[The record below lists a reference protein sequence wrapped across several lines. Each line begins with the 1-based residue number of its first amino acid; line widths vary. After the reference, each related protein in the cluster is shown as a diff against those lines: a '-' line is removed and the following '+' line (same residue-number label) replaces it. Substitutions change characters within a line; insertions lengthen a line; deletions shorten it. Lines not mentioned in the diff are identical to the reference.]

1 MPRQRGAHL
10 FYMRSFWI
18 CILLGIGLISVKAQ
32 DNYARLTV
40 LIGSHIE
47 FNFNSL
53 DKYNS
58 GMQITDGTTLGVAIG
73 EIAPA
78 VMTGWHLD
86 VQTWMG
92 ATDLTG
98 STGATLPSETIQ
110 IMATDANGNLGTAI
124 FTGLQDLTAA
134 GATLMS
140 TNDLADVPADPNTH
154 QINITYECGMTAANN
169 LLGATADYYT
179 IEVEFILIPDF

>member
-1 MPRQRGAHL
+1 MKKI
-10 FYMRSFWI
+10 WVT
-18 CILLGIGLISVKAQ
+18 ILLGLGIISVNAQ
-32 DNYARLTV
+32 DNYARLSL

-53 DKYNS
+53 ANYNN
-58 GMQITDGTTLGVAIG
+58 GIQFLDGTTLGVSIG

-92 ATDLTG
+92 AANLVG

-124 FTGLQDLTAA
+124 FTGLQDLTPA

-140 TNDLADVPADPNTH
+140 TTDLAHIPADPNSQ
-154 QINITYECGMTAANN
+154 QINITYECGMTPANN
-169 LLGATADYYT
+169 LLGVTADYYT